1 MWKVSLDG
9 YKLLYFSCDLPWFG
23 SRVMLVLPNGNVA
36 NCRDGGW
43 VLKNRGGLLG
53 GALHSNAV
61 ADEADSPVVD
71 VIIQGK

>member
-36 NCRDGGW
+36 NCRDGGR
-43 VLKNRGGLLG
+43 VLKNPEGSLVR
-53 GALHSNAV
+53 ALHSVAV
-61 ADEADSPVVD
+61 ADEVDSPVAD
-71 VIIQGK
+71 VKIRGE